1 MKREKL
7 YDYIRQKLAERVGQ
21 HNRIAREAGIPQN
34 TVSRIH
40 LGKCMPRL
48 DNAQKLLDYFERE
61 ERAERRSTGR
71 GVRAARRLDAA
82 ESSATAPLGH

>member
-1 MKREKL
+1 MTREKL
-7 YDYIRQKLAERVGQ
+7 YDYIRRKLAERVGQ

-40 LGKCMPRL
+40 LGRCIPRL

-61 ERAERRSTGR
+61 ERSGR
-71 GVRAARRLDAA
+71 KSAARAARRLDAA
-82 ESSATAPLGH
+82 ESEERP

>member
-1 MKREKL
+1 MKHEKI
-7 YDYIRQKLAERVGQ
+7 YDYIRRKLAERVGQ

-40 LGKCMPRL
+40 LGKCIPRL

-61 ERAERRSTGR
+61 ERSGR
-71 GVRAARRLDAA
+71 KSAARVARRRVGRDTDAA
-82 ESSATAPLGH
+82 AHLGQ